1 MKIKRFENDGVVK
14 TVKAINQSSLT
25 DECWLVQIFG
35 KGKCL
40 SCKDKDRNCGGK
52 KIRRTGKNKK
62 GISVPLTDEDNWMQV
77 VENKC

>member
-14 TVKAINQSSLT
+14 TVKTVKQSSLT
-25 DECWLVQIFG
+25 DACWLVQIFG

-40 SCKDKDRNCGGK
+40 SCKDRRWICGVE

-62 GISVPLTDEDNWMQV
+62 GISVPLPDENS
-77 VENKC
+77 